1 MGRAVHTVQGT
12 YIQVQAVRVV
22 LTVLRALQQIKIMG
36 NQVMLDLII
45 THLRFLKT
53 IRLGI
58 V

>member
-1 MGRAVHTVQGT
+1 MHTVQGT
-12 YIQVQAVRVV
+12 YIQVQVQAVRVV